1 MKCIFCK
8 IDNDRVINS
17 RPSEDGFTVK
27 RRREC
32 KECRRRY
39 TTYERPEE
47 GPIKVIKK
55 DGRRVAFDRKKVL
68 IGLEKACEKRPVS
81 MEKLEDIV
89 SEIESDIYSKFDKEV
104 DTRYIGALVMQKLRE
119 IDQVAYVRFA
129 SVYRE
134 FKDITEF
141 INELAPFLEKGKK
154 KKRSRDNVG

>member
-1 MKCIFCK
+1 MRCIFCK

-32 KECRRRY
+32 KVCKRRY
-39 TTYERPEE
+39 TTHERAED

-55 DGRRVAFDRKKVL
+55 DGRRVAFDRKKIL
-68 IGLEKACEKRPVS
+68 IGVEKACEKRPVS
-81 MEKLEDIV
+81 MDKLEGIV
-89 SEIESDIYSKFDKEV
+89 SEIESDIYNKFDKEV
-104 DTRYIGALVMQKLRE
+104 ETKYIGGLVMQKLRD

-134 FKDITEF
+134 FKDVTEF
-141 INELAPFLEKGKK
+141 INELTPFLEKAKK
-154 KKRSRDNVG
+154 KKGSKGNGG